1 MGSFERFIILTVV
14 FLAAVVLAVTFR
26 AEGPL
31 GQKSPSEALAAAGRE
46 ATLLDPRGGAGTPAS
61 RVEPTRSTP
70 ATPTASGVPSE
81 AALAAPQDL
90 AAAAEAPKF
99 VPLEVPQQPG
109 TEPRAGL
116 LSAPARPAEPELK
129 LWPGPEQNSLG
140 QPRML
145 RDVPGLERYP
155 VAGED
160 LALFSVPSG
169 ATWSALAQ
177 LLYGDEA
184 EAESLRLA
192 NDAPAEPVAGARVLV
207 PIYRGQMGAVSLDE
221 RPVQVQPRA
230 PGQAGPGSSV
240 SEPSQGAATASASS
254 DGRTQAPAPS
264 TPAGQAPV
272 RTYEVMPGDS
282 LSSIAQR
289 FYGSPNEW
297 RKIFA
302 ANQDVLPNP
311 DRLTPKLV
319 LRIP

>member
-1 MGSFERFIILTVV
+1 
-14 FLAAVVLAVTFR
+14 VTFR

-46 ATLLDPRGGAGTPAS
+46 AALVDPRAAPTDPRSEGTAPGQ
-61 RVEPTRSTP
+61 RVETARSAP
-70 ATPTASGVPSE
+70 APV
-81 AALAAPQDL
+81 AAPKAESPALPAVGADAI
-90 AAAAEAPKF
+90 AAAGEPKF
-99 VPLEVPQQPG
+99 VPLDPPQQP
-109 TEPRAGL
+109 TAEPRAGL
-116 LSAPARPAEPELK
+116 LSVPARPVEPEIK

-160 LALFSVPSG
+160 LALFTVPPG
-169 ATWSALAQ
+169 ATWPALAQ

-184 EAESLRLA
+184 EAETLRLA
-192 NDAPAEPVAGARVLV
+192 NDAPGEPLSGARVLV

-230 PGQAGPGSSV
+230 PGQTGRVGEQPATPAREASAPG
-240 SEPSQGAATASASS
+240 ATAA
-254 DGRTQAPAPS
+254 GRSETPPPAA
-264 TPAGQAPV
+264 PAGQTPV
-272 RTYEVMPGDS
+272 RTYEVQPGDS